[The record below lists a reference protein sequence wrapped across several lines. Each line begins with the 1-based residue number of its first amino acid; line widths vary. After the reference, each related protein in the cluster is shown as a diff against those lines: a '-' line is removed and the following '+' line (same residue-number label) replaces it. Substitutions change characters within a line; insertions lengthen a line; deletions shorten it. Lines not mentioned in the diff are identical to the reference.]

1 MVECFPDR
9 SCDWICTDCDVK
21 GPKIYF
27 KMLNNPSLLK
37 DILSLLYKYA
47 NIFAIGFEKT
57 HPIIA
62 HNGPSKR

>member
-1 MVECFPDR
+1 M
-9 SCDWICTDCDVK
+9 DCDVK

-62 HNGPSKR
+62 HNGSSKR